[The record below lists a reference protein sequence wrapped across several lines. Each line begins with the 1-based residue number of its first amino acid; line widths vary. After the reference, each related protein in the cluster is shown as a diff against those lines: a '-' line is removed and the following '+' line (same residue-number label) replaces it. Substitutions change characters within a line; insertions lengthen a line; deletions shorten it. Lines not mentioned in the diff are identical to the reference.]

1 MDNFWPSSEF
11 GLEFTNTHGQAR
23 GIAQNKKRLGQSLSE
38 KHKVFATYVKEEY
51 IGTMGC
57 PTSPMLYEAE

>member
-1 MDNFWPSSEF
+1 MKYSLIPTDKPV
-11 GLEFTNTHGQAR
+11 GLPKT
-23 GIAQNKKRLGQSLSE
+23 KKRLGQSLSE

-57 PTSPMLYEAE
+57 PTSSMLYEAE